1 MGWFSWIKDKV
12 KSAARSVLGKK
23 LTDKIVE
30 LGKKAVGA
38 VRNIPGVKQ
47 VVGGIQYGLDKAGQL
62 AGKATSALMD
72 TDIGKGITGGL
83 KSAAGF
89 IDSKGPLGLGL
100 KRKVEE
106 LESGLRSGKLA
117 RGLIGKAA
125 LGPVSAVM

>member
-1 MGWFSWIKDKV
+1 MKKAGRAVLGRKLADKV
-12 KSAARSVLGKK
+12 
-23 LTDKIVE
+23 VE
-30 LGKKAVGA
+30 LGKKAIGA
-38 VRNIPGVKQ
+38 VKSIPGVKQ
-47 VVGGIQYGLDKAGQL
+47 VIGGVQYGLDKAGQL

-89 IDSKGPLGLGL
+89 IDSKVPIGLGL
-100 KRKVEE
+100 KRKMEE

-125 LGPVSAVM
+125 LGPVSAVL